1 MYCLE
6 CNCEFSDWV
15 RRCPDCNTILVSGSI
30 DKTIINNDQIE
41 YKKILELI
49 KNNGGELKV
58 ELLATDIGIEKKS
71 TFPGFGF
78 GFAWTKKMSGEI
90 GEFKINLFTTSVSSR
105 RKWTFPYL
113 GFGFTW
119 EKIMHGSV
127 ADNEITLKAT
137 KVGMEKK
144 WGFPY
149 LGYGY
154 AWASQMEGS
163 CGKEINARLET
174 TSVGKEKKW
183 TFPGFGFGF
192 AWADK
197 AQLTLTLNR
206 K

>member
-15 RRCPDCNTILVSGSI
+15 TRCPDCNTILVSQPI
-30 DKTIINNDQIE
+30 VVPV
-41 YKKILELI
+41 I
-49 KNNGGELKV
+49 KNNSGDYKKLISKIKENNGKLDI
-58 ELLATDIGIEKKS
+58 ELLANDIGIEKKT

-78 GFAWTKKMSGEI
+78 GFAWTKKMHGETDDI
-90 GEFKINLFTTSVSSR
+90 IVDLSTISVSSR
-105 RKWTFPYL
+105 RKWSFPYF

-127 ADNEITLKAT
+127 CNNEINLKAT

-154 AWASQMEGS
+154 AWVSEMEGS
-163 CGKEINARLET
+163 CGAQITAKLKT
-174 TSVGKEKKW
+174 TDVGKEKKW
-183 TFPGFGFGF
+183 TFPYFGFGF
-192 AWADK
+192 SWADK
-197 AQLTLTLNR
+197 AVLTLTL

>member
-15 RRCPDCNTILVSGSI
+15 RRCPDCNTILVTESI
-30 DKTIINNDQIE
+30 ESPVIKNDQKQYQLLVE
-41 YKKILELI
+41 MI
-49 KNNGGELKV
+49 KENGGEIQI
-58 ELLATDIGIEKKS
+58 ELLANDIGIENKM

-78 GFAWTKKMSGEI
+78 GFAWTKKMHGEI
-90 GEFKINLFTTSVSSR
+90 KDFNIDLSTVSVSSR

-119 EKIMHGSV
+119 EKIMQGSI
-127 ADNEITLKAT
+127 ADNELTLKAT

-154 AWASQMEGS
+154 AWVSQMEGS
-163 CGKEINARLET
+163 CGDNIIAKLNT

-183 TFPGFGFGF
+183 TFPYFGFGF

-197 AQLTLTLNR
+197 ALLTLTIT
-206 K
+206 

>member
-6 CNCEFSDWV
+6 CNCEFSEWV
-15 RRCPDCNTILVSGSI
+15 RRCPDCNTILVSESI
-30 DKTIINNDQIE
+30 EKPVIQNDPVE
-41 YKKILELI
+41 YKKLLEMI
-49 KNNGGELKV
+49 KNHGGKIKV
-58 ELLATDIGIEKKS
+58 GLLATDIGIEKKM

-78 GFAWTKKMSGEI
+78 GFAWTKKMYGEI
-90 GEFKINLFTTSVSSR
+90 EDFKINLSTISVSSR

-127 ADNEITLKAT
+127 ANNEISLKAT

-154 AWASQMEGS
+154 AWVSQMEGK
-163 CGKEINARLET
+163 CGDKITATLNT

-183 TFPGFGFGF
+183 TFPYFGFGF

-197 AQLTLTLNR
+197 VQLTL
-206 K
+206 KVK